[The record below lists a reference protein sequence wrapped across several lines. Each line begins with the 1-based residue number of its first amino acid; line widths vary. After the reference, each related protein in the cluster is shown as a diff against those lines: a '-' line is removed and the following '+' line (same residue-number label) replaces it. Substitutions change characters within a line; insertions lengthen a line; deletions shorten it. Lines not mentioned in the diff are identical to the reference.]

1 VCPELVG
8 PRFSRSF
15 QQTPSWGIPTTG
27 IPTTLGRTQ
36 RTVVVA
42 FAWVLASGED
52 ITPIP
57 GTKRQSYLEEN
68 AAAADIALT
77 PGEKRELDALFPI
90 GAAAGERYSEA

>member
-1 VCPELVG
+1 L
-8 PRFSRSF
+8 SRSF
-15 QQTPSWGIPTTG
+15 QQTPSWG

-57 GTKRQSYLEEN
+57 GTKRRSYLEEN

-90 GAAAGERYSEA
+90 GAAAGERYSEGMMRLIDTQRS